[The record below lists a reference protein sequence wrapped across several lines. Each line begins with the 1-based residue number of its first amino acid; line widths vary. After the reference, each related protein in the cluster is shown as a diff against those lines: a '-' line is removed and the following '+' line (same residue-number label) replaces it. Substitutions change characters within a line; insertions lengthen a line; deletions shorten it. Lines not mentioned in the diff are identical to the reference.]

1 MCKNTL
7 KKIRLFDYLIIILFH
22 IESDFNL
29 YILRPFKSKLLLR
42 YITYSVT
49 IATEQWKY
57 LKLVYPNERR
67 IQNVRAP
74 AQKPSASSSHSPPQI
89 HLHLPPFG
97 ADLKNML
104 CALKW
109 HSESA
114 TEK

>member
-1 MCKNTL
+1 M
-7 KKIRLFDYLIIILFH
+7 KIRLFDYIIIILFH
-22 IESDFNL
+22 IEIDFNL
-29 YILRPFKSKLLLR
+29 YILSPFKSKLLLR

-49 IATEQWKY
+49 IANRT
-57 LKLVYPNERR
+57 VYPNERR